1 MLVSFVDPP
10 SERTVAGR
18 PISRP
23 AEVLSGMDLQ
33 RWDRAKELV
42 GNTFELTALIQKRCR
57 ELVKEKQ
64 RKLVDLES
72 RNPIQIALEEV
83 LQGKIHL
90 APPPPSPV
98 MEGAEGEVAQPVAS
112 GEVASPPPAPA
123 PSEEKVEAKID

>member
-1 MLVSFVDPP
+1 
-10 SERTVAGR
+10 
-18 PISRP
+18 
-23 AEVLSGMDLQ
+23 MDLQ

-57 ELVKEKQ
+57 ELVKDKQ

-90 APPPPSPV
+90 APPPPPPV
-98 MEGAEGEVAQPVAS
+98 IEIFEPVVVPS
-112 GEVASPPPAPA
+112 TSVEAPA
-123 PSEEKVEAKID
+123 PTAAPVAVQPAPVHVEAKID

>member
-1 MLVSFVDPP
+1 
-10 SERTVAGR
+10 
-18 PISRP
+18 
-23 AEVLSGMDLQ
+23 MDLQ

-57 ELVKEKQ
+57 ELVKDKQ

-90 APPPPSPV
+90 APPPPTASL
-98 MEGAEGEVAQPVAS
+98 EGEGEVAQAAS
-112 GEVASPPPAPA
+112 GEVAPPPPAVAPA
-123 PSEEKVEAKID
+123 PSNEEKVEAKID

>member
-1 MLVSFVDPP
+1 
-10 SERTVAGR
+10 
-18 PISRP
+18 
-23 AEVLSGMDLQ
+23 MDLQ

-57 ELVKEKQ
+57 ELVKDKQ

-90 APPPPSPV
+90 APPPPTPV
-98 MEGAEGEVAQPVAS
+98 LEAGEREVAQATS
-112 GEVASPPPAPA
+112 GEVAPPPPAIA
-123 PSEEKVEAKID
+123 PSPTTEEKVEAKID

>member
-1 MLVSFVDPP
+1 
-10 SERTVAGR
+10 
-18 PISRP
+18 
-23 AEVLSGMDLQ
+23 MDLQ

-90 APPPPSPV
+90 APPPPTASL
-98 MEGAEGEVAQPVAS
+98 ETGEGEVAQAS
-112 GEVASPPPAPA
+112 SEVAPPPPAVAPA
-123 PSEEKVEAKID
+123 PSNEERVEAKID

>member
-1 MLVSFVDPP
+1 MLWAS
-10 SERTVAGR
+10 S
-18 PISRP
+18 SRLALP
-23 AEVLSGMDLQ
+23 GLFYLEVSGMDLQ

-90 APPPPSPV
+90 APPPPTPV
-98 MEGAEGEVAQPVAS
+98 LETADGEVAPAAAQS
-112 GEVASPPPAPA
+112 EVAPPPPAIAPA
-123 PSEEKVEAKID
+123 ATAPQEQVEAKID

>member
-1 MLVSFVDPP
+1 
-10 SERTVAGR
+10 
-18 PISRP
+18 
-23 AEVLSGMDLQ
+23 MDLQ

-42 GNTFELTALIQKRCR
+42 GNTFELTSLIQKRCK

-90 APPPPSPV
+90 APPPPPVTMEQAEAAAAPQGVATQAPSPAAAV
-98 MEGAEGEVAQPVAS
+98 E
-112 GEVASPPPAPA
+112 APA
-123 PSEEKVEAKID
+123 AVEAKID

>member
-1 MLVSFVDPP
+1 
-10 SERTVAGR
+10 
-18 PISRP
+18 
-23 AEVLSGMDLQ
+23 MDLQ

-57 ELVKEKQ
+57 ELVKDKQ

-90 APPPPSPV
+90 APPPPTAAL
-98 MEGAEGEVAQPVAS
+98 EAGEGEMAQASS
-112 GEVASPPPAPA
+112 GEVAPPPPAVAA
-123 PSEEKVEAKID
+123 PTEEKVEAKID

>member
-1 MLVSFVDPP
+1 
-10 SERTVAGR
+10 
-18 PISRP
+18 
-23 AEVLSGMDLQ
+23 MDLQ

-98 MEGAEGEVAQPVAS
+98 LEGTEGGEVAQQPAA
-112 GEVASPPPAPA
+112 EVSSPAPAAPA

>member
-1 MLVSFVDPP
+1 
-10 SERTVAGR
+10 
-18 PISRP
+18 
-23 AEVLSGMDLQ
+23 MDLQ

-57 ELVKEKQ
+57 ELVKDKQ

-90 APPPPSPV
+90 APPPPSAVVEAVEVEAAPAAR
-98 MEGAEGEVAQPVAS
+98 AEAA
-112 GEVASPPPAPA
+112 APAPA
-123 PSEEKVEAKID
+123 LAPQASPAEQIEAKID

>member
-1 MLVSFVDPP
+1 
-10 SERTVAGR
+10 
-18 PISRP
+18 
-23 AEVLSGMDLQ
+23 MDLQ

-90 APPPPSPV
+90 APPPPTPV
-98 MEGAEGEVAQPVAS
+98 LEGAETGEVAQQPTA
-112 GEVASPPPAPA
+112 EVSAPPPAAPA

>member
-1 MLVSFVDPP
+1 
-10 SERTVAGR
+10 
-18 PISRP
+18 
-23 AEVLSGMDLQ
+23 MDLQ

-42 GNTFELTALIQKRCR
+42 GNTFELTALIPKRCR

-90 APPPPSPV
+90 APPPPTPV
-98 MEGAEGEVAQPVAS
+98 LETGEGEVAQAS
-112 GEVASPPPAPA
+112 SEVAPPPPAVAQAPA
-123 PSEEKVEAKID
+123 EEKVEAKID

>member
-1 MLVSFVDPP
+1 
-10 SERTVAGR
+10 
-18 PISRP
+18 
-23 AEVLSGMDLQ
+23 MDLQ

-90 APPPPSPV
+90 APPPPSLAAQF
-98 MEGAEGEVAQPVAS
+98 EAAEGEARAAAPA
-112 GEVASPPPAPA
+112 ELAPPPPAVTAA
-123 PSEEKVEAKID
+123 PVAPTPVEAKID

>member
-1 MLVSFVDPP
+1 
-10 SERTVAGR
+10 
-18 PISRP
+18 
-23 AEVLSGMDLQ
+23 MDLQ

-57 ELVKEKQ
+57 ELVKGKQ

-90 APPPPSPV
+90 APPPPAAV
-98 MEGAEGEVAQPVAS
+98 MQEMAATHVPAETA
-112 GEVASPPPAPA
+112 APA
-123 PSEEKVEAKID
+123 AATVGAPEEIQVKID

>member
-1 MLVSFVDPP
+1 
-10 SERTVAGR
+10 
-18 PISRP
+18 
-23 AEVLSGMDLQ
+23 MDLQ

-42 GNTFELTALIQKRCR
+42 GNTFELTSLIQKRCR

-90 APPPPSPV
+90 APPPPTPQV
-98 MEGAEGEVAQPVAS
+98 EQVVVEGAAAPAAQ
-112 GEVASPPPAPA
+112 PAPA
-123 PSEEKVEAKID
+123 APAPREAPAAVEAKID

>member
-1 MLVSFVDPP
+1 
-10 SERTVAGR
+10 
-18 PISRP
+18 
-23 AEVLSGMDLQ
+23 MDLQ

-57 ELVKEKQ
+57 ELVKDKQ

-98 MEGAEGEVAQPVAS
+98 GLEAGESEVAQATQGGDVAP
-112 GEVASPPPAPA
+112 PPPAVAPA
-123 PSEEKVEAKID
+123 AANEEKVEAKID